1 LPAIKSVRLSC
12 GGAFTIFATASQP
25 IASKLR
31 SHDGEVGEVG
41 EACPALHIWNQ
52 SAMMRGL
59 SRYETAMRR
68 LLCLLL
74 LILALPAA
82 GAGLLD
88 SRPNATLGGAPLD
101 NRKDFLP
108 VRQAFQLSL
117 IETTPESI
125 KLRFVATEGYYL
137 YRHRF
142 QFRTEPVDI
151 GLGAAQLPA
160 GEAKH
165 DEYFGDVEVYHGIID
180 VDLPR
185 TPGDNR
191 PFTLL
196 VGYQGCADKGLCY
209 PPETERLSIG
219 EPTPVDA
226 GSAPATASAWSWKA
240 LALFFLA
247 GIGLTFTPCVLPML
261 PILSGVVL
269 RGQVGGL
276 RGLSLSLAY
285 VLPMAICFA
294 VLGALMGVFGAGL
307 NLQARLQSAW
317 VLVPFS
323 LFFVLFAVAMFGV
336 FELRLPQ
343 SISTRLDR
351 IAGKTE
357 GGSLWGAAVLGVVSS
372 LLVSPCVSAPLAGA
386 LLYISAS
393 GDALGGGLKLFA
405 LGLGMGA
412 PLLLVAT
419 GGATWLPK
427 SGPWLVTVKNAIGVL
442 LLALAIGLLSR
453 VLPGPITLLLTGL
466 LCAGVALFLGT
477 LEFTEKTARQRLA
490 QLLGL
495 FLLAYALACWFGAW
509 SGQSDPTRPLGRGQ
523 ATLISSNG
531 NAINPSDWQT
541 ISTGAELDRALGE
554 AKAAGQPLLLDWYAD
569 WCISCKVIEH
579 EVLPDPGVI
588 AQLKGYRLVRFDMT
602 DSNAEQRALLD
613 RYKLFGPPAL
623 LIFGKNGLERGDV
636 RVVGE
641 IDANGLVERLIRAND
656 QI

>member
-1 LPAIKSVRLSC
+1 MLQTSSQQAAKHSVIMRRLSR
-12 GGAFTIFATASQP
+12 F
-25 IASKLR
+25 
-31 SHDGEVGEVG
+31 
-41 EACPALHIWNQ
+41 
-52 SAMMRGL
+52 
-59 SRYETAMRR
+59 ETAMRR
-68 LLCLLL
+68 LLCLML
-74 LILALPAA
+74 LILALPASA
-82 GAGLLD
+82 AGLLD
-88 SRPNATLGGAPLD
+88 SRPSPTLGGGTLD
-101 NRKDFLP
+101 NSKDFLP

-125 KLRFVATEGYYL
+125 KLRLVATDGYYL

-142 QFRTEPVDI
+142 QFRTEPADI
-151 GLGAAQLPA
+151 GLGQAQLPK
-160 GEAKH
+160 GEQKH
-165 DEYFGDVEVYHGIID
+165 DEYFGDVEVYHGILDI
-180 VDLPR
+180 DLPR
-185 TPGDNR
+185 KPGEQR
-191 PFTLL
+191 PFTL
-196 VGYQGCADKGLCY
+196 VVTYQGCADKGLCY

-219 EPTPVDA
+219 DVTGSSPEALAAPV
-226 GSAPATASAWSWKA
+226 SASSWSWKEI
-240 LALFFLA
+240 ALFFLA

-269 RGQVGGL
+269 RGKVGGL

-285 VLPMAICFA
+285 VLPMAACFA
-294 VLGALMGVFGAGL
+294 LLGALMGMFGASL

-323 LFFVLFAVAMFGV
+323 AFFVIFAIAMFGA

-343 SISTRLDR
+343 SISSRLDR

-393 GDALGGGLKLFA
+393 GDAVGGGLKLFA

-412 PLLLVAT
+412 PLLLIAT

-453 VLPGPITLLLTGL
+453 VLPGQITLLLVGL
-466 LCAGVALFLGT
+466 LSAGVALFLGA
-477 LEFTEKTARQRLA
+477 LEFTEKTTRQKLA

-495 FLLAYALACWFGAW
+495 ALLVYALASWYGAL
-509 SGQSDPTRPLGRGQ
+509 SGQTDPMRPLGREY
-523 ATLISSNG
+523 ATATNG
-531 NAINPSDWQT
+531 AVAPNSTQWQT
-541 ISTGAELDRALGE
+541 ITTSAELDRVMQE
-554 AKAAGQPLLLDWYAD
+554 AQSAGKLLLLDWYAD

-579 EVLPDPGVI
+579 EVLPDPGVV
-588 AQLKGYRLVRFDMT
+588 ARLAGYSLIRFDMT

-623 LIFGKNGLERGDV
+623 LFFAKNGEELQNV

-641 IDANGLVERLIRAND
+641 IDAAGLIERLNRAND
-656 QI
+656 QN

>member
-1 LPAIKSVRLSC
+1 MRRLSR
-12 GGAFTIFATASQP
+12 F
-25 IASKLR
+25 
-31 SHDGEVGEVG
+31 
-41 EACPALHIWNQ
+41 
-52 SAMMRGL
+52 
-59 SRYETAMRR
+59 ETAMRR
-68 LLCLLL
+68 LLCLML
-74 LILALPAA
+74 LILALPASA
-82 GAGLLD
+82 AGLLD
-88 SRPNATLGGAPLD
+88 SRPSPTLGGGTLD
-101 NRKDFLP
+101 NSKDFLP

-125 KLRFVATEGYYL
+125 KLRLVATDGYYL

-142 QFRTEPVDI
+142 QFRTEPADI
-151 GLGAAQLPA
+151 GLGQAQLPK
-160 GEAKH
+160 GEQKH
-165 DEYFGDVEVYHGIID
+165 DEYFGDVEVYHGILDI
-180 VDLPR
+180 DLPR
-185 TPGDNR
+185 KPGEQR
-191 PFTLL
+191 PFTL
-196 VGYQGCADKGLCY
+196 VVTYQGCADKGLCY

-219 EPTPVDA
+219 DVTGSSPEALAAPV
-226 GSAPATASAWSWKA
+226 SASSWSWKEI
-240 LALFFLA
+240 ALFFLA
-247 GIGLTFTPCVLPML
+247 GLGLTFTPCVLPML

-269 RGQVGGL
+269 RGKVGGL

-285 VLPMAICFA
+285 VLPMAACFA
-294 VLGALMGVFGAGL
+294 LLGALMGMFGASL

-323 LFFVLFAVAMFGV
+323 AFFVIFAIAMFGA

-343 SISTRLDR
+343 SISSRLDR

-393 GDALGGGLKLFA
+393 GDAVGGGLKLFA

-412 PLLLVAT
+412 PLLLIAT

-453 VLPGPITLLLTGL
+453 VLPGQITLLLVGL
-466 LCAGVALFLGT
+466 LSAGVALFLGA
-477 LEFTEKTARQRLA
+477 LEFTEKTTRQKLA

-495 FLLAYALACWFGAW
+495 ALLVYALASWYGAL
-509 SGQSDPTRPLGRGQ
+509 SGQTDPLRPLGREY
-523 ATLISSNG
+523 ATATNG
-531 NAINPSDWQT
+531 AVAPNSTQWQT
-541 ISTGAELDRALGE
+541 ITTSAELDRVMQE
-554 AKAAGQPLLLDWYAD
+554 AQGAGKPLLLDWYAD

-579 EVLPDPGVI
+579 EVLPDPGVV
-588 AQLKGYRLVRFDMT
+588 ARLAGYSLIRFDMT

-623 LIFGKNGLERGDV
+623 LFFAKNGEELQNV

-641 IDANGLVERLIRAND
+641 FDAAGLIERLNRAND
-656 QI
+656 QN

>member
-1 LPAIKSVRLSC
+1 
-12 GGAFTIFATASQP
+12 
-25 IASKLR
+25 
-31 SHDGEVGEVG
+31 
-41 EACPALHIWNQ
+41 
-52 SAMMRGL
+52 
-59 SRYETAMRR
+59 MRR
-68 LLCLLL
+68 ILCLLL
-74 LILALPAA
+74 LIFALPAMA
-82 GAGLLD
+82 AGLLD
-88 SRPNATLGGAPLD
+88 SRPSATLGAAGLD
-101 NRKDFLP
+101 NSKDFLP
-108 VRQAFQLSL
+108 VRQAFQLNL
-117 IETTPESI
+117 VDTTAQSI
-125 KLRFVATEGYYL
+125 KLRFVATDGYYL

-142 QFRTEPVDI
+142 AFRTEPADI
-151 GLGAAQLPA
+151 ALGAAELPA
-160 GEAKH
+160 GEKKH
-165 DEYFGDVEVYHGIID
+165 DEYFGDVEVYHGILDI
-180 VDLPR
+180 DLPR
-185 TPGDNR
+185 KPGDDR
-191 PFTLL
+191 PFTLI
-196 VGYQGCADKGLCY
+196 VSYQGCADKGLCY

-219 EPTPVDA
+219 DPGAAPAA
-226 GSAPATASAWSWKA
+226 GVQSPATAGWSWKE

-285 VLPMAICFA
+285 VLPMAISFA
-294 VLGALMGVFGAGL
+294 VLGALMGMFGAGL

-323 LFFVLFAVAMFGV
+323 LFFVIFAVAMFGA

-343 SISTRLDR
+343 ALSNRLDR

-393 GDALGGGLKLFA
+393 GDALGGALKLFA

-442 LLALAIGLLSR
+442 LLGLAIALLSR
-453 VLPGPITLLLTGL
+453 VLPGQITLLLTGL
-466 LCAGVALFLGT
+466 LAAGVALFLGT
-477 LEFTEKTARQRLA
+477 LEFGAKSTRQRLA

-495 FLLAYALACWFGAW
+495 FLLVYALACWVGAW
-509 SGQSDPTRPLGRGQ
+509 TGQTDPTRPLGRSQ
-523 ATLISSNG
+523 AAASTGPGPAATAS
-531 NAINPSDWQT
+531 AWQT
-541 ISTGAELDRALGE
+541 ITTASELDRVLNE
-554 AKAAGQPLLLDWYAD
+554 ASAAGQPLLLDWYAD

-579 EVLPDPGVI
+579 EVLPDPAVI
-588 AQLKGYRLVRFDMT
+588 SQLQGYRLIRFDMT
-602 DSNAEQRALLD
+602 DSNQEQRKLLD

-623 LIFGKNGLERGDV
+623 LIFGKDGSERGDV

-641 IDANGLVERLIRAND
+641 IDANGLTERLIRAND
-656 QI
+656 QK

>member
-1 LPAIKSVRLSC
+1 MLQTSSQQAAKHSVIMRRLSR
-12 GGAFTIFATASQP
+12 F
-25 IASKLR
+25 
-31 SHDGEVGEVG
+31 
-41 EACPALHIWNQ
+41 EA
-52 SAMMRGL
+52 
-59 SRYETAMRR
+59 AMRR
-68 LLCLLL
+68 LLCLML
-74 LILALPAA
+74 LILALPASA
-82 GAGLLD
+82 AGLLD
-88 SRPNATLGGAPLD
+88 SRPSPTLGGGTLD
-101 NRKDFLP
+101 NSKDFLP

-125 KLRFVATEGYYL
+125 KLRLVATDGYYL

-142 QFRTEPVDI
+142 QFRTEPADI
-151 GLGAAQLPA
+151 GLGEAQLPK
-160 GEAKH
+160 GEQKH
-165 DEYFGDVEVYHGIID
+165 DEYFGDVEVYHGILDI
-180 VDLPR
+180 DLPR
-185 TPGDNR
+185 KPGEQR
-191 PFTLL
+191 PFTL
-196 VGYQGCADKGLCY
+196 VVTYQGCADKGLCY

-219 EPTPVDA
+219 NVA
-226 GSAPATASAWSWKA
+226 GSSPEALAAPVSASSWSWKEI
-240 LALFFLA
+240 ALFFLA

-269 RGQVGGL
+269 RGKVGGL

-285 VLPMAICFA
+285 VLPMAACFA
-294 VLGALMGVFGAGL
+294 LLGALMGVFGAGL
-307 NLQARLQSAW
+307 NLQARLQSVW

-323 LFFVLFAVAMFGV
+323 AFFVIFAIAMFGA

-343 SISTRLDR
+343 SISSRLDR

-393 GDALGGGLKLFA
+393 GDAVGGGLKLFA

-412 PLLLVAT
+412 PLLLIAT

-453 VLPGPITLLLTGL
+453 VLPGQITLLLVGL
-466 LCAGVALFLGT
+466 LSAGVALFLGA
-477 LEFTEKTARQRLA
+477 LEFTEKTTRQKLA

-495 FLLAYALACWFGAW
+495 ALLVYALASWYGAL
-509 SGQSDPTRPLGRGQ
+509 SGQTDPMRPLGREY
-523 ATLISSNG
+523 ASANNG
-531 NAINPSDWQT
+531 AVAPNSTQWQT
-541 ISTGAELDRALGE
+541 ITTSAELDRVMQE
-554 AKAAGQPLLLDWYAD
+554 AQSAGKPLLLDWYAD

-579 EVLPDPGVI
+579 EVLPDPGVV
-588 AQLKGYRLVRFDMT
+588 ARLAGYSLIRFDMT

-623 LIFGKNGLERGDV
+623 LFFAKNGEELQNV

-641 IDANGLVERLIRAND
+641 IDAPGLIERLNRAND
-656 QI
+656 QN

>member
-1 LPAIKSVRLSC
+1 
-12 GGAFTIFATASQP
+12 
-25 IASKLR
+25 
-31 SHDGEVGEVG
+31 
-41 EACPALHIWNQ
+41 
-52 SAMMRGL
+52 
-59 SRYETAMRR
+59 MRR
-68 LLCLLL
+68 LLCLML
-74 LILALPAA
+74 LILTLPAF
-82 GAGLLD
+82 GASLLD
-88 SRPNATLGGAPLD
+88 DRPAPTLGGAALD
-101 NRKDFLP
+101 NSKQFLP

-117 IETTPESI
+117 IETTPQSI

-142 QFRTEPVDI
+142 QFRTEPADI
-151 GLGAAQLPA
+151 GLGEAQLPK
-160 GEAKH
+160 GEQKH
-165 DEYFGDVEVYHGIID
+165 DEYFGDVEVYHGILDI
-180 VDLPR
+180 DLPR
-185 TPGDNR
+185 KPGEDR
-191 PFTLL
+191 PFTLA
-196 VGYQGCADKGLCY
+196 VTYQGCADKGLCY
-209 PPETERLSIG
+209 PPETERLDIG
-219 EPTPVDA
+219 DVKASQSASTSASVAKTP
-226 GSAPATASAWSWKA
+226 WSWKE

-247 GIGLTFTPCVLPML
+247 GVGLTFTPCVLPML

-294 VLGALMGVFGAGL
+294 LLGALMGMFGAGL

-323 LFFVLFAVAMFGV
+323 AFFVIFAIAMFGL

-343 SISTRLDR
+343 GLSNRLDR

-393 GDALGGGLKLFA
+393 GDALGGALKLFA

-419 GGATWLPK
+419 GGAAWLPK

-453 VLPGPITLLLTGL
+453 VLPGQITLLLVGL
-466 LCAGVALFLGT
+466 LSAGVALFMGT
-477 LEFTEKTARQRLA
+477 LQLTDKTPRQKLA
-490 QLLGL
+490 QLIGL
-495 FLLAYALACWFGAW
+495 LLLVYALACWYGALT
-509 SGQSDPTRPLGRGQ
+509 GQTDPTRPLGRAQTTASSGAVAL
-523 ATLISSNG
+523 AT
-531 NAINPSDWQT
+531 NPWQT
-541 ISTGAELDRALGE
+541 ITTSAELDRVLDE
-554 AKAAGQPLLLDWYAD
+554 AKRDGKPLMLDWYAD

-579 EVLPDPGVI
+579 EVLPDPGVV
-588 AQLKGYRLVRFDMT
+588 AGLSGYRLVKFDMT

-623 LIFGKNGLERGDV
+623 LFFSKSGEELQNV

-641 IDANGLVERLIRAND
+641 IDAAGLIERLNGAND